1 MNLIEALKMAIEDE
15 KAAVKHYQEMASQA
29 PDAET
34 RLLFEQIAKEEETH
48 LQRLTARL
56 KSLKAL

>member
-15 KAAVKHYQEMASQA
+15 RAAMNHYQELASQA
-29 PDAET
+29 QDPET
-34 RLLFEQIAKEEETH
+34 RLLFEQLSREEESH
-48 LQRLTARL
+48 LQRLTNKL